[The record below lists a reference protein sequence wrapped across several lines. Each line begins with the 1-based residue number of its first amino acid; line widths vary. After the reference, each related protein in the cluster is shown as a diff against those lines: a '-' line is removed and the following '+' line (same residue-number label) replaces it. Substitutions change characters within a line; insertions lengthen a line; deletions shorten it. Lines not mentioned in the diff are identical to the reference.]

1 MRKKMLSVLIAGM
14 FLASSCLGCGSG
26 TAEPDDYVTN
36 EGYEVETGEED
47 ANTSSEAES
56 SNKIAL
62 ENVKIAVLYISDPNE
77 GSGYSYTHDLGIIGM
92 QSNLGLSDDQIV
104 R

>member
-77 GSGYSYTHDLGIIGM
+77 GSELPADFSCPLCGHGPEDFDPIYE
-92 QSNLGLSDDQIV
+92 
-104 R
+104 